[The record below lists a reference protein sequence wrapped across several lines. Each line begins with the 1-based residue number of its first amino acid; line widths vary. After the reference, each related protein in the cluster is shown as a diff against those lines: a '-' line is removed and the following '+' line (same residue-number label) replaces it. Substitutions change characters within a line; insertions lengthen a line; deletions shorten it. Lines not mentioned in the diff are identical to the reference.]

1 MNMNNQKK
9 MTRTAVVLDKIVRVT
24 EVLLWIGAALAVIGS
39 VLVPFLSPD
48 NITVRLDFVKLIL
61 PQNMKL
67 NETKMLLYV
76 GIGMLGNALRCG
88 AVAYGCRLVRNMLVP
103 IKEGRPFELA
113 VSANLKAMA
122 WTVLICG
129 GVWQVMNIVSGV
141 MLINTVPI
149 WRLLASGVQREYIF
163 MIDLNFVLLSAIL
176 LFLSYIFNY
185 GCALQQESDE
195 TL

>member
-1 MNMNNQKK
+1 MSMNNQKK
-9 MTRTAVVLDKIVRVT
+9 MIRTAGILDKIVRIT
-24 EVLLWIGAALAVIGS
+24 EVVLWIGVALQVIGS

-48 NITVRLDFVKLIL
+48 NITVQLDFLKLIL
-61 PQNMKL
+61 PHDMQVHT
-67 NETKMLLYV
+67 TKMQLYI
-76 GIGMLGNALRCG
+76 GIGMLGNAVRSGMLAYACG
-88 AVAYGCRLVRNMLVP
+88 LMRNMLVP
-103 IKEGRPFELA
+103 IKEGRPFELV

-129 GVWQVMNIVSGV
+129 GVWQAMNIAAQL

-149 WRLLASGVQREYIF
+149 WTLLANGVQREYIF
-163 MIDLNFVLLSAIL
+163 MIDLNFVLLAAIL

>member
-1 MNMNNQKK
+1 MNPNNQKK
-9 MTRTAVVLDKIVRVT
+9 MIRTAGILDKIVRIA
-24 EVLLWIGAALAVIGS
+24 EVILWIGVALQIVGS

-48 NITVRLDFVKLIL
+48 NITVQLDFVKLIL
-61 PQNMKL
+61 PHDMQFHTTRMQ
-67 NETKMLLYV
+67 LYM

-88 AVAYGCRLVRNMLVP
+88 AIAYACGLVRNMLAP

-129 GVWQVMNIVSGV
+129 GVWQVINIAARV

-149 WRLLASGVQREYIF
+149 WQLLANGVQREYIF
-163 MIDLNFVLLSAIL
+163 MIDLSFVLLAAIL

-185 GCALQQESDE
+185 GCVLQQESDE